1 MKRHAR
7 ILLFEFLLVLI
18 LLTAFPVIS
27 NAASKAP
34 RNKLVTE
41 QGTSYY
47 YNHKGKIVRNRM
59 ITWKKNTY
67 YFDKNG
73 QMYRN
78 RTSLIRGTFI
88 MPEIAVLSP
97 ETPGSTDITITVTDS
112 VPESLSTV
120 LLLDQPLLF

>member
-78 RTSLIRGTFI
+78 RTFSYQGH
-88 MPEIAVLSP
+88 V
-97 ETPGSTDITITVTDS
+97 
-112 VPESLSTV
+112 
-120 LLLDQPLLF
+120 